1 MDTKKIEEIIKLFE
15 ESKVSSMEVE
25 NKDLKIKLNKHCENE
40 IHKTEKEIEKDK
52 PAAKENVI
60 KNKVI
65 KSPIVGTFY
74 SSSSPEG
81 KPFVTEGSYV
91 NEGDVICIVEAMKVM
106 NEIRSDK
113 NGVVKEIFVQNGQ
126 MVQFDEPLFALGESY
141 DS

>member
-25 NKDLKIKLNKHCENE
+25 SKDLKIKLNKHCENE
-40 IHKTEKEIEKDK
+40 IYKTDKKIEEDKTAIKETVES
-52 PAAKENVI
+52 
-60 KNKVI
+60 NKVI

-81 KPFVTEGSYV
+81 KPFVTEGSFV
-91 NEGDVICIVEAMKVM
+91 NEGDVICIIEAMKVM

-113 NGVVKEIFVQNGQ
+113 SGVVKEIFVQNGQ